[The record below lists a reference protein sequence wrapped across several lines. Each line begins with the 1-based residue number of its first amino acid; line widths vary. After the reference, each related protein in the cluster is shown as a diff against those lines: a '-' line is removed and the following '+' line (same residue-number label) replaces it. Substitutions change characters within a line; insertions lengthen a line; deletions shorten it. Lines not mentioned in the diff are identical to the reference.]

1 MRPYIWHMKDLVKEG
16 AVVEITDREL
26 QIARLLSN
34 GNSSKIVAQ
43 TMKVNVRT
51 MEAAIIRLKT
61 KTDTKTVPHLVA
73 TLIRKKLID

>member
-1 MRPYIWHMKDLVKEG
+1 MKDLVKEG
-16 AVVEITDREL
+16 AVVEVTDREL
-26 QIARLLSN
+26 QIAQLLSN
-34 GNSSKIVAQ
+34 GNSSKVVAQ

-61 KTDTKTVPHLVA
+61 KTDTKTVPHLIA